1 MWLER
6 LSGGAAALITLAD
19 AKDKLRILSPE
30 GEDPELDAE
39 ITRAIAAASA
49 HLDVDGDG
57 FGGLGFPLVAQQWVR
72 KVPGFGAD
80 LLRLPFAR
88 IRSVDAL
95 RCWQEDGT
103 SLIVAAED
111 YILAGSGR
119 ARRIEL
125 LPGRS
130 WPSHA
135 VRPDAVELVFT
146 AGFATAE
153 EVPQDIRAAARELV
167 KLYYD
172 HPLADAALG
181 IPEQVQRGV
190 DRLTRRYRAFAG

>member
-6 LSGGAAALITLAD
+6 LSGGNAALITLAD
-19 AKDKLRILSPE
+19 AKDKLRILTPD

-39 ITRAIAAASA
+39 ITRAIAAAST

-57 FGGLGFPLVAQQWVR
+57 FGGLGFPLVSQQWVR
-72 KVPGFGAD
+72 KGAGFTCD

-88 IRSVDAL
+88 IHSVDAV
-95 RCWQEDGT
+95 RCLQEDGT
-103 SLIVAAED
+103 SLTVPPED

-119 ARRIEL
+119 ARRIDL

-135 VRPDAVELVFT
+135 ARADAVEIEFT
-146 AGFATAE
+146 AGFTAAE
-153 EVPQDIRAAARELV
+153 DVPEDIRAAARELV

>member
-6 LSGGAAALITLAD
+6 LSGGNAALITLAD
-19 AKDKLRILSPE
+19 AKDKLRILTPE

-39 ITRAIAAASA
+39 ITRAIAAAST

-57 FGGLGFPLVAQQWVR
+57 FGGLGFPLVSQQWVR
-72 KVPGFGAD
+72 KGAGFTGD

-88 IRSVDAL
+88 IHSVDAV
-95 RCWQEDGT
+95 RCLQEDGS
-103 SLIVAAED
+103 SLTVPPED

-119 ARRIEL
+119 ARRIDL
-125 LPGRS
+125 LPGKS

-135 VRPDAVELVFT
+135 ARPDAVEIVFT
-146 AGFATAE
+146 TGFATAE
-153 EVPQDIRAAARELV
+153 AVPEDIRAAARELV

-181 IPEQVQRGV
+181 VPEQVQRGV